1 MDLRVVAE
9 ELVKLQF
16 DYAESEG
23 TGFNKSDQIE
33 VLYKALTEYFPDA
46 VGFPGEQVARKDLE
60 NVDIDTLSCLK
71 NVLNGKN
78 RELTRSFTW
87 TSAGLDAIKSDAYW
101 RERYRGATPLTDSDM
116 KWLKALYDH
125 HTK

>member
-9 ELVKLQF
+9 ELVNLQF
-16 DYAESEG
+16 NHAESEG

-33 VLYKALTEYFPDA
+33 VLYKALTEYFPEA

-60 NVDIDTLSCLK
+60 NVKIDSLTCLK
-71 NVLNGKN
+71 YVLAGKN

-87 TSAGLDAIKSDAYW
+87 TSAGLDSIKSDEYW
-101 RERYRGATPLTDSDM
+101 RERYKGTTQLTTADM